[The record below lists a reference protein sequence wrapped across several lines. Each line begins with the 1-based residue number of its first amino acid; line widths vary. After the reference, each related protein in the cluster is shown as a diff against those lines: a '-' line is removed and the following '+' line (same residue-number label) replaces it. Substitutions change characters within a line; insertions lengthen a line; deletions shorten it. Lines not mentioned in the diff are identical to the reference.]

1 MLKTRTRHRGTKTWV
16 ASLLAVML
24 AWSGALTSLHA
35 SAGVVT
41 TGEMLHAQQVEQD
54 RAAMKR
60 ALDRSDVRERLME
73 LGVSPAEVDNRI
85 DALTADELA
94 QLQQEMDDMPAGA
107 GAVGLLAVVVLIFF
121 VTDVLGITDV
131 FPFIN
136 AAK

>member
-1 MLKTRTRHRGTKTWV
+1 MSMTQSQNRGSKTWV

-24 AWSGALTSLHA
+24 AWAGTLASIPA
-35 SAGVVT
+35 SAGMVT
-41 TGEMLHAQQVEQD
+41 TGEMLNQQQLEDD

-60 ALDRSDVRERLME
+60 ALERSDVKERLME

-107 GAVGLLAVVVLIFF
+107 GAVGLLAFVVLVFF
-121 VTDVLGITDV
+121 ITDVLGITDI

-136 AAK
+136 AAN

>member
-1 MLKTRTRHRGTKTWV
+1 MLMTHPQNRGSKTWV

-24 AWSGALTSLHA
+24 AWAGTLAGIPA
-35 SAGVVT
+35 SAGMVT
-41 TGEMLHAQQVEQD
+41 TGEMLNQQQLEDD

-60 ALDRSDVRERLME
+60 ALDRSDVKERLME

-107 GAVGLLAVVVLIFF
+107 GVVGLLAVVVLVFF
-121 VTDVLGITDV
+121 ITDVLGITDV

-136 AAK
+136 AAN